1 MSKSK
6 ILTFFIAAIAV
17 AGLLSFGSIAQAEE
31 AGHAH
36 GGSHH
41 EGGTIKGLV
50 KTPWV
55 KRYPAIVYV
64 DHVDGTFPPPKENVS
79 IGQSNLTFKPRIMA
93 VLKGTT
99 VDFVNDDNVV
109 HNVFAPPG
117 SAKEFNLGTYGVG
130 VTKTET
136 FDKLG
141 EVPLLCNV
149 HAEMDA
155 FVVVLQNP
163 YFALTDKKGNFE
175 IKDVPP
181 GSFKLKVWHEKLKEV
196 TQDVVVEAGKTAS
209 VKFKGLKKR

>member
-1 MSKSK
+1 MRKSK
-6 ILTFFIAAIAV
+6 IVTLFIALIA
-17 AGLLSFGSIAQAEE
+17 AFSLLSGGSIVQAEE
-31 AGHAH
+31 GGHAH
-36 GGSHH
+36 GGGHH
-41 EGGTIKGLV
+41 GGGTIKGLV

-64 DHVDGTFPPPKENVS
+64 DHVDGTFPPPKENVF
-79 IGQSNLTFKPRIMA
+79 IGQSNLTFKPRIMP

-99 VDFVNDDNVV
+99 VDFTNDDNVV

-117 SAKEFNLGTYGVG
+117 AAKEFNLGTYGVG

-163 YFALTDKKGNFE
+163 YYTLTDKKGNFE
-175 IKDVPP
+175 IKGVPA
-181 GSFKLKVWHEKLKEV
+181 GSYKLKVWHEKLKEA